1 MKWIG
6 FLQDSKKFNFMAQH
20 VTFFFLCV
28 SNYVVKVYLH
38 VFLTQNLLL

>member
-20 VTFFFLCV
+20 VTFFF
-28 SNYVVKVYLH
+28 S
-38 VFLTQNLLL
+38 VFQIML